1 MLTALR
7 TFKSSFNAY
16 MKVAIHVEQSPLLIF
31 SSIKITDSFGPVY
44 LVLWG
49 ESEKNTCT

>member
-1 MLTALR
+1 MLTALLI
-7 TFKSSFNAY
+7 FKSIFKAC
-16 MKVAIHVEQSPLLIF
+16 MKVAIHVEQSPRLIF

-49 ESEKNTCT
+49 GSDKNTCT

>member
-7 TFKSSFNAY
+7 IFKSIFKAY
-16 MKVAIHVEQSPLLIF
+16 TKVTIHVEQSPLLIF
-31 SSIKITDSFGPVY
+31 SSIKIRDFFGAVY

>member
-7 TFKSSFNAY
+7 IFKSIFKAY
-16 MKVAIHVEQSPLLIF
+16 TKVAIHVEQSPLLIF
-31 SSIKITDSFGPVY
+31 SSIKIRDFFGAVY